1 MKLNTELMLT
11 MSILKQ
17 ACSVSSA
24 EAASAPQV
32 INILIHLRHL
42 RYFIGEE
49 KPLRHTQAKTLNIK
63 CDPDV

>member
-32 INILIHLRHL
+32 INILIHLRH
-42 RYFIGEE
+42 FIGEE